1 MNLRKFAGLAALAF
15 AVYYAITNP
24 HDAASAI
31 HTVAS
36 GIGSFASALAS
47 GGSK

>member
-15 AVYYAITNP
+15 AVFYAITNP
-24 HDAASAI
+24 TEAAHAI

-36 GIGSFASALAS
+36 GIGAFASALAE
-47 GGSK
+47 GGN